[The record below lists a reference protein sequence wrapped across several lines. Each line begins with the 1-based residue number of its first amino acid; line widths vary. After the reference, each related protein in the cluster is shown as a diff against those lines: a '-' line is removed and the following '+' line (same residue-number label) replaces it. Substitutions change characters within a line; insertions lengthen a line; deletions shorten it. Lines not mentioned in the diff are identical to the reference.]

1 MVPKTPSA
9 RTPVAGP
16 PTTLVR
22 KPLAGISPF
31 GCPSDAAALPRLLR
45 GPSMVPVCPI
55 KPRHFVAG
63 TAPNE
68 TNGTHYRYK
77 TCVLSYDECPI
88 CTLSRYDCC
97 PCRSCAGPNPGA
109 IKYGQF
115 TADIALEETERCKRL
130 VLEHHKWHRMRIS
143 EARNVSSHPRPPA
156 KRQGTRERA
165 RACPALE
172 HGGEG
177 DSRRFNHAT
186 CNNRKTLWCA
196 LRVPSACR
204 WCAPLSLTPQSGRC

>member
-1 MVPKTPSA
+1 MVPKTQSA
-9 RTPVAGP
+9 KTPVAGP

-63 TAPNE
+63 PASNE

-77 TCVLSYDECPI
+77 TCVLSYDEYPI
-88 CTLSRYDCC
+88 CTLYRYDVC

-115 TADIALEETERCKRL
+115 TTDIALEETERCKGL
-130 VLEHHKWHRMRIS
+130 ALEHHEWHRMRTS
-143 EARNVSSHPRPPA
+143 VARSARCLA
-156 KRQGTRERA
+156 KTFGKAA
-165 RACPALE
+165 R
-172 HGGEG
+172 
-177 DSRRFNHAT
+177 DS
-186 CNNRKTLWCA
+186 
-196 LRVPSACR
+196 
-204 WCAPLSLTPQSGRC
+204 